1 MKPNSPLIREQ
12 FDLQD
17 SFKVKNGAKAIDIKT
32 ISKIVRQKAVQSG
45 IREIQ
50 YVGTGEENMAA
61 AGIVAYLT
69 YCSMTKIRD
78 I

>member
-61 AGIVAYLT
+61 GIVA
-69 YCSMTKIRD
+69 I
-78 I
+78 